1 MGDNQATN
9 KPRDQK
15 EIAKRI
21 PRLPGGGP
29 FAPKPENVL
38 RMEDII
44 EGDHLDTMRQLLKL
58 NGQAHELLRKSL
70 RQKGG
75 DKVLAVRVMAEIRQ
89 QLEFQ
94 LKVYSTLYDLVAHAE
109 FQRDALIEIEAV
121 SPEVKE
127 RLVARL
133 REWRSRRAA
142 AGLKNF

>member
-1 MGDNQATN
+1 MAEADEKPKPVDRKAIANTTPRVVGGGTW
-9 KPRDQK
+9 KPR
-15 EIAKRI
+15 
-21 PRLPGGGP
+21 
-29 FAPKPENVL
+29 PENVL
-38 RMEDII
+38 NLENII
-44 EGDHLDTMRQLLKL
+44 EGDHLDTMKQLLKL

-70 RQKGG
+70 RAKGG
-75 DKVLAVRVMAEIRQ
+75 DRPLAVRVMAEIRQ